1 MTEGYRVVPD
11 ALRDM
16 WEGLGDAHRDWGDMR
31 DSVDNLV
38 LRTLS
43 LGVLGE
49 LSSYS
54 TAYNDV
60 KDVVVDKLTVG
71 HEALHETAKAL
82 EKVAKFYIEQEAE
95 YYEQFGYVE
104 SEMD

>member
-1 MTEGYRVVPD
+1 MTDGYKVVPD
-11 ALRDM
+11 ALGDM
-16 WEGLGDAHRDWGDMR
+16 WEGLSDAERDWADMR
-31 DSVDNLV
+31 DSVDSLV
-38 LRTLS
+38 LGTLS

-60 KDVVVDKLTVG
+60 KDVVVDKLAVG
-71 HEALHETAKAL
+71 RESLHDTAKAL
-82 EKVAKFYIEQEAE
+82 EKVAKFYNEQEAE

-104 SEMD
+104 DEMD